1 MQTFYIIGISDNRN
15 QFLSPEIR
23 NLVSQGKVF
32 SGGKRHHE
40 LVHAY
45 LPEDAVWI
53 DITVPLDAV
62 FCRYEEHPEIIVF
75 ASGDPLF
82 FGFANTV
89 MRKLP
94 SAKIILFPTFN
105 SLQMLAHRR
114 KNHSIHS
121 CAIPAPHFSYLY
133 NFRVRSHKYVLYYQ
147 E

>member
-89 MRKLP
+89 KRNCRMLKSSYTPL
-94 SAKIILFPTFN
+94 SIL
-105 SLQMLAHRR
+105 SKH
-114 KNHSIHS
+114 
-121 CAIPAPHFSYLY
+121 
-133 NFRVRSHKYVLYYQ
+133 
-147 E
+147 

>member
-1 MQTFYIIGISDNRN
+1 MQTFYIIGISDDRN

-62 FCRYEEHPEIIVF
+62 FSRYEEHPEIIVF

-89 MRKLP
+89 IRLSYSPP
-94 SAKIILFPTFN
+94 STRCKCWHTVYCSPI
-105 SLQMLAHRR
+105 RR
-114 KNHSIHS
+114 
-121 CAIPAPHFSYLY
+121 CRPC
-133 NFRVRSHKYVLYYQ
+133 R
-147 E
+147 